1 MAVVEQDGAQHRS
14 LGLEVVRRDG
24 GLLERGHAP
33 RRAVVMGRRVIMGAG
48 RRWSWAQARRRSWAS
63 GEIRGATGVCAG
75 PVPASS
81 EEFVRSV
88 GRLLEAAL
96 ESDGRGHQAATT
108 MVLTVA
114 VTSSA

>member
-48 RRWSWAQARRRSWAS
+48 RRWSWAQAGGGHGRK
-63 GEIRGATGVCAG
+63 RGGG
-75 PVPASS
+75 H
-81 EEFVRSV
+81 
-88 GRLLEAAL
+88 GRAARLEARQASAPGL
-96 ESDGRGHQAATT
+96 FPQAAR
-108 MVLTVA
+108 
-114 VTSSA
+114 SSSDRLDDCWKRPWS